1 MKNYF
6 KVAGILGAIA
16 LICSALIALINMA
29 TSPIIQKNDEKTVEE
44 TYSVLYDKFQ
54 TKAVSKND
62 VEYASDSNG
71 YITNKVEALDSS
83 KNVVGYIYTVSGKN
97 SYGGISLMVG
107 IEKNGNEY
115 VVCDVEFLSNTESFA
130 STVNSHLKSTYP
142 SSKSTDIDLNPYGK
156 NESVD
161 VGSLNENG
169 VNNVDVKCGA
179 TYGATL
185 IKNMVSACLSEV
197 KEAK

>member
-16 LICSALIALINMA
+16 LICSALIALINMVS
-29 TSPIIQKNDEKTVEE
+29 SPIIAKNDEKTINE
-44 TYSVLYDKFQ
+44 TYSVLYDKFS
-54 TKAVSKND
+54 TKASSKAD
-62 VEYASDSNG
+62 VDYISDSNG
-71 YITNKVEALDSS
+71 YITAKVQALDS
-83 KNVVGYIYTVSGKN
+83 KNGVVGYIYTVSGKN

-107 IEKNGNEY
+107 IEKSGNEY

-130 STVNSHLKSTYP
+130 STVNSHLKDTYP
-142 SSKSTDIDLNPYGK
+142 SSASTDIDLNPYGK
-156 NESVD
+156 NDSTDISSMTEND
-161 VGSLNENG
+161 VNG
-169 VNNVDVKCGA
+169 VDVKCGA

-185 IKNMVSACLSEV
+185 IKNMISACLTEA